1 MTAVQIHCSGE
12 PTPGSALVYLRDM
25 PALPPTTVDGRARVT
40 QSAARPFADRALDAT
55 KAHGPLVFGLD
66 PFGDLLDDWG
76 VGDTAD
82 GLEHFVDIVLE
93 ACDGAVGIVKPQSAF
108 YERHGWR
115 GIRSLTRLVD
125 SCRDRGLL
133 VLLDAKR
140 GDVGSTNMAYA
151 EAYLGP
157 GAEIQVDAITITPYL
172 GFESMCPVMDIA
184 VACNSSVFVVTR
196 STNPE
201 GRSLQGALHPD
212 GSTTEEQIVAQIGD
226 ENRRLSPGS
235 IGPIGSVFG
244 PTHGPPA
251 FDIGAM
257 NGLFLAPGVGAQGAT
272 PLDVARCF
280 ASCPERVLPSASR
293 SLLSKGPDPSRLRDG
308 ALALSAELQDAL
320 ETS

>member
-1 MTAVQIHCSGE
+1 MAAVQPSTLGERSG
-12 PTPGSALVYLRDM
+12 
-25 PALPPTTVDGRARVT
+25 VT
-40 QSAARPFADRALDAT
+40 DSTSRSFADRALDAT
-55 KAHGPLVFGLD
+55 KEHGPLVFGLD

-76 VGDTAD
+76 VGDTPD

-93 ACDGAVGIVKPQSAF
+93 ACVGAVGVVKPQSAF

-115 GIRSLTRLVD
+115 GVRSLARLVD

-140 GDVGSTNMAYA
+140 GDVGSTNRAYA

-157 GAEIQVDAITITPYL
+157 GASIQVDAITITPYL
-172 GFESMCPVMDIA
+172 GFESMRPVMDIA
-184 VACNSSVFVVTR
+184 VANNSSVFVVTR

-201 GRSLQGALHPD
+201 GRAVQGALNAD
-212 GSTTEEQIVAQIGD
+212 GSTTEQQIVSQIAA
-226 ENRRLSPGS
+226 ENRRLAPGS

-251 FDIGAM
+251 FDIRAM

-280 ASCPERVLPSASR
+280 ASCPDRVLPSASR
-293 SLLSKGPDPSRLRDG
+293 SLLRNGPDPSQLR
-308 ALALSAELQDAL
+308 AAAVALSAELRDAL
-320 ETS
+320 EKS